1 MLGLLS
7 AGAGAYTLF
16 KDKPAP
22 NDSDPGKSSAKT
34 SGDDTRT
41 DSNLRSDRGKEI
53 PVDPQSGSLSER
65 ESKTGK
71 EDPQKHKEE
80 FPGLRKKPKLN
91 LKNKVDDIIRNNSK
105 FANHR
110 RPLIN
115 AEALV
120 DKESFNG
127 ALEIYKRTKTR
138 IPDEEI
144 QNKIQENID
153 QIQDHL
159 ESDEDEVYRPDHYDG
174 PPIPLGDLVRAIK
187 DISESLGDTI
197 AKGFSNPISIPLSPW
212 DPGAIPGPPT
222 APEGPV
228 SYQIVSPV
236 PPEEHIP
243 LPSPGTTIN
252 KESFSSSGAGGV
264 AGTPTSSG
272 GVGGSAGTPTSS
284 SGAGSAGTPTSSSG
298 AGGAGS
304 PASSGGAGGVA
315 GTPTSSGGV
324 GGVAGTPTSSGGAG
338 GSAGSP
344 TSSSGAGGGAGSPTS
359 SSGAGGGA
367 GSPTSSSGAGGGA
380 GTLTSSGGVG
390 GAGTLTSSGGVG
402 GAGTYPQSY
411 SEPNAM
417 DLPDDTF
424 FSEEWEKFKDLPLVD
439 RRTGEG
445 RRSGTDR
452 RTGSNRKDRRQ
463 GEDRRKEDLFKL
475 RDEYLKQKE
484 EQKKREREDA
494 GFEAQESADF
504 DWTEAPVRNEQLPPF
519 LAPVLPKIEL
529 VPIRLPDPQDKT
541 LRPEEEK
548 ISQTPSPTPPS
559 GEIRLETPTTS
570 ETPEKV
576 PTPLELPK
584 IGLPDPE
591 YQKTGETTPEIPHLA
606 PASSDSTAADET
618 PEIEVLEGGLEPLGE
633 DAEEETG
640 SGGEESAGGPKE
652 EEPRMIH
659 GILELKPPEVDDAP
673 FLTLTYDFDKI
684 PHAFKLSKN
693 YSIMEYSYYKYKPM
707 LVKAQE
713 FARRKMLKNALN
725 YYRVIKSQNIPPELR
740 KMINRNIKDIT
751 EFMEKYLMAKGG

>member
-22 NDSDPGKSSAKT
+22 KDSDLGKSSSKT
-34 SGDDTRT
+34 SGSETRT

-53 PVDPQSGSLSER
+53 PVDPQSGKEQQPLSER
-65 ESKTGK
+65 ESKPGK

-120 DKESFNG
+120 DKESYNG

-159 ESDEDEVYRPDHYDG
+159 ESDEDEVYRPDRYDG

-212 DPGAIPGPPT
+212 DPGAIPGPPPT
-222 APEGPV
+222 PEKFPPGPV
-228 SYQIVSPV
+228 SYQIVSPI

-243 LPSPGTTIN
+243 LPSPGT
-252 KESFSSSGAGGV
+252 
-264 AGTPTSSG
+264 PTSSG
-272 GVGGSAGTPTSS
+272 GTG
-284 SGAGSAGTPTSSSG
+284 
-298 AGGAGS
+298 
-304 PASSGGAGGVA
+304 SSGG
-315 GTPTSSGGV
+315 GT
-324 GGVAGTPTSSGGAG
+324 
-338 GSAGSP
+338 
-344 TSSSGAGGGAGSPTS
+344 
-359 SSGAGGGA
+359 
-367 GSPTSSSGAGGGA
+367 
-380 GTLTSSGGVG
+380 
-390 GAGTLTSSGGVG
+390 
-402 GAGTYPQSY
+402 AGTYPQSY

-439 RRTGEG
+439 RRTGEN
-445 RRSGTDR
+445 RRSGTER
-452 RTGSNRKDRRQ
+452 RAGSKRKDRRQ

-484 EQKKREREDA
+484 EQKKREREEA
-494 GFEAQESADF
+494 GFEAQDSADF
-504 DWTEAPVRNEQLPPF
+504 DWTEAPARDELPPF

-529 VPIRLPDPQDKT
+529 IPIRLPDPQDKT
-541 LRPEEEK
+541 IRPEEEET
-548 ISQTPSPTPPS
+548 SQTPSSTSQS
-559 GEIRLETPTTS
+559 GEIRLEAPTTS
-570 ETPEKV
+570 ETPEKI

-606 PASSDSTAADET
+606 PASSDDSTVADET

-633 DAEEETG
+633 DVEEDTG
-640 SGGEESAGGPKE
+640 SGGDESTGGPKE

>member
-22 NDSDPGKSSAKT
+22 KDSDLGKSSSKT
-34 SGDDTRT
+34 SGSETRT

-53 PVDPQSGSLSER
+53 PVDPQSGKEQQPLSER
-65 ESKTGK
+65 ESKPGK

-120 DKESFNG
+120 DKESYNG

-159 ESDEDEVYRPDHYDG
+159 ESDEDEVYRPDRYDG

-212 DPGAIPGPPT
+212 DPGAIPGPPPT
-222 APEGPV
+222 PEKFPPGPV
-228 SYQIVSPV
+228 SYQIVSPI

-243 LPSPGTTIN
+243 LPSPGTP
-252 KESFSSSGAGGV
+252 
-264 AGTPTSSG
+264 TP
-272 GVGGSAGTPTSS
+272 
-284 SGAGSAGTPTSSSG
+284 
-298 AGGAGS
+298 
-304 PASSGGAGGVA
+304 
-315 GTPTSSGGV
+315 
-324 GGVAGTPTSSGGAG
+324 SGGAG
-338 GSAGSP
+338 GS
-344 TSSSGAGGGAGSPTS
+344 GGGAGGVGTPTPSGGAGS
-359 SSGAGGGA
+359 SGGGA
-367 GSPTSSSGAGGGA
+367 GGVGTPTPSSGTGGSGGGAGGVGTPTPSSGTGGSGGGA
-380 GTLTSSGGVG
+380 GTYS
-390 GAGTLTSSGGVG
+390 
-402 GAGTYPQSY
+402 QSY

-439 RRTGEG
+439 RRTGEN
-445 RRSGTDR
+445 RRSGTER
-452 RTGSNRKDRRQ
+452 RAGSKRKDRRQ

-484 EQKKREREDA
+484 EQKKREREEA
-494 GFEAQESADF
+494 GFEAQDSADF
-504 DWTEAPVRNEQLPPF
+504 DWTEAPARDELPPF

-529 VPIRLPDPQDKT
+529 IPIRLPDPQDKT
-541 LRPEEEK
+541 IRPEEEET
-548 ISQTPSPTPPS
+548 SQTPSSTSQS
-559 GEIRLETPTTS
+559 GEIRLEAPTTS
-570 ETPEKV
+570 ETPEKI

-606 PASSDSTAADET
+606 PASSDDSTVADET

-633 DAEEETG
+633 DVEEDTG
-640 SGGEESAGGPKE
+640 SGGDESTGGPKE

>member
-22 NDSDPGKSSAKT
+22 KDSDLGKSSSKT
-34 SGDDTRT
+34 SGSETRT

-53 PVDPQSGSLSER
+53 PVDPQSGKEQQPLSER
-65 ESKTGK
+65 ESKPGK

-120 DKESFNG
+120 DKESYNG

-159 ESDEDEVYRPDHYDG
+159 ESDEDEVYRPDRYDG

-212 DPGAIPGPPT
+212 DPGAIPGPPPT
-222 APEGPV
+222 PEKFPPGPV
-228 SYQIVSPV
+228 SYQIVSPI

-243 LPSPGTTIN
+243 LPSPGT
-252 KESFSSSGAGGV
+252 
-264 AGTPTSSG
+264 PTSSG
-272 GVGGSAGTPTSS
+272 GTGGSGGGAGGVGTPTPSGGTGGSGGGAGSGVGTPTPS
-284 SGAGSAGTPTSSSG
+284 SGAGSSG
-298 AGGAGS
+298 
-304 PASSGGAGGVA
+304 GGAGGV
-315 GTPTSSGGV
+315 GTPT
-324 GGVAGTPTSSGGAG
+324 PSGGAG
-338 GSAGSP
+338 GSGGGAGGGVGTP
-344 TSSSGAGGGAGSPTS
+344 TPSSGAG
-359 SSGAGGGA
+359 
-367 GSPTSSSGAGGGA
+367 
-380 GTLTSSGGVG
+380 SSGG
-390 GAGTLTSSGGVG
+390 GT
-402 GAGTYPQSY
+402 AGTYPQSY

-439 RRTGEG
+439 RRTGEN
-445 RRSGTDR
+445 RRSGTER
-452 RTGSNRKDRRQ
+452 RAGSKRKDRRQ

-484 EQKKREREDA
+484 EQKKREREEA
-494 GFEAQESADF
+494 GFEAQDSADF
-504 DWTEAPVRNEQLPPF
+504 DWTEAPARDELPPF

-529 VPIRLPDPQDKT
+529 IPIRLPDPQDKT
-541 LRPEEEK
+541 IRPEEEET
-548 ISQTPSPTPPS
+548 SQTPSSTSQS
-559 GEIRLETPTTS
+559 GEIRLEAPTTS
-570 ETPEKV
+570 ETPEKI

-606 PASSDSTAADET
+606 PASSDDSTVADET

-633 DAEEETG
+633 DVEEDTG
-640 SGGEESAGGPKE
+640 SGGDESTGGPKE

>member
-22 NDSDPGKSSAKT
+22 KDSDSSKSS
-34 SGDDTRT
+34 SGGSVGGP
-41 DSNLRSDRGKEI
+41 SNIRGDRGKEI
-53 PVDPQSGSLSER
+53 SVPSPGESQTSALPTQGEVGQRPSGPKLE
-65 ESKTGK
+65 K
-71 EDPQKHKEE
+71 EDSQKSKEQ
-80 FPGLRKKPKLN
+80 FPSLRKKPKLD

-120 DKESFNG
+120 DKESYNG

-144 QNKIQENID
+144 QGKIQENID
-153 QIQDHL
+153 QIQNHI
-159 ESDEDEVYRPDHYDG
+159 ESDEEEVYRPDHYGG

-187 DISESLGDTI
+187 DISESLGGTI
-197 AKGFSNPISIPLSPW
+197 SQGFSNPIPLPLSPL
-212 DPGAIPGPPT
+212 DPGAISGPPT
-222 APEGPV
+222 SLPPGPV
-228 SYQIVSPV
+228 SYQILSPG
-236 PPEEHIP
+236 PPLTPEDKLP
-243 LPSPGTTIN
+243 LPDGDRTSFPFAGGAPSLGGGDQGGMPSPG
-252 KESFSSSGAGGV
+252 GG
-264 AGTPTSSG
+264 GQ
-272 GVGGSAGTPTSS
+272 
-284 SGAGSAGTPTSSSG
+284 
-298 AGGAGS
+298 
-304 PASSGGAGGVA
+304 
-315 GTPTSSGGV
+315 
-324 GGVAGTPTSSGGAG
+324 
-338 GSAGSP
+338 
-344 TSSSGAGGGAGSPTS
+344 GGGAPSLGGGGQGGASSPGGGGQ
-359 SSGAGGGA
+359 SGASSPGGG
-367 GSPTSSSGAGGGA
+367 GQGGAPSLGGG
-380 GTLTSSGGVG
+380 GQG
-390 GAGTLTSSGGVG
+390 GAPSLGGGGQG
-402 GAGTYPQSY
+402 GASSPGGGGQGQTLSQERL
-411 SEPNAM
+411 EPNVM
-417 DLPDDTF
+417 DLPEDTF

-439 RRTGEG
+439 RRTGES
-445 RRSGTDR
+445 RRSGGER
-452 RTGSNRKDRRQ
+452 RGSSASNRNDRRQ
-463 GEDRRKEDLFKL
+463 SEDRRKEDLFKL

-484 EQKKREREDA
+484 EQKKREKE
-494 GFEAQESADF
+494 EAQEPIDF
-504 DWTEAPVRNEQLPPF
+504 DWPEAPIRDDLPPF
-519 LAPVLPKIEL
+519 LAPVVPKIEL

-541 LRPEEEK
+541 VRPTEETQAATPEVRFEPPE
-548 ISQTPSPTPPS
+548 ISQA
-559 GEIRLETPTTS
+559 
-570 ETPEKV
+570 PEKEKEPV
-576 PTPLELPK
+576 SLELPK

-591 YQKTGETTPEIPHLA
+591 YQKSGESATPEIPHLA
-606 PASSDSTAADET
+606 PESADES

-633 DAEEETG
+633 ETEEEG
-640 SGGEESAGGPKE
+640 GGEEAAGGPKE

>member
-16 KDKPAP
+16 KDKPTP
-22 NDSDPGKSSAKT
+22 KDSDSSKSS
-34 SGDDTRT
+34 SGGSVGGP
-41 DSNLRSDRGKEI
+41 SNIRGDRGKEI
-53 PVDPQSGSLSER
+53 SVPSPGESQTSALPTQGEGQRPSGPKLE
-65 ESKTGK
+65 K
-71 EDPQKHKEE
+71 EDSQKSKEQ
-80 FPGLRKKPKLN
+80 FPSLRKKPKLD

-120 DKESFNG
+120 DKESYNG

-144 QNKIQENID
+144 QGKIQENID
-153 QIQDHL
+153 QIQNHI
-159 ESDEDEVYRPDHYDG
+159 ESDEEEVYRPDHYGG

-187 DISESLGDTI
+187 DISESLGGTI
-197 AKGFSNPISIPLSPW
+197 SQGFSNPIPLPLSPL
-212 DPGAIPGPPT
+212 DPGAISGPPT
-222 APEGPV
+222 SLPPGPV
-228 SYQIVSPV
+228 SYQILSPG
-236 PPEEHIP
+236 PPLTPEDKLP
-243 LPSPGTTIN
+243 LPDGDRTSFPFVGGAPSLGGGDQGGASSPGGGGQGGAPSLGGGDQGGASSPGGGGQGGTPSPGGGGQGGTP
-252 KESFSSSGAGGV
+252 SPGGGGQGGASSPGGGGQGGTPSPGGGDQSGA
-264 AGTPTSSG
+264 SS
-272 GVGGSAGTPTSS
+272 P
-284 SGAGSAGTPTSSSG
+284 
-298 AGGAGS
+298 
-304 PASSGGAGGVA
+304 
-315 GTPTSSGGV
+315 
-324 GGVAGTPTSSGGAG
+324 
-338 GSAGSP
+338 
-344 TSSSGAGGGAGSPTS
+344 GGGGQ
-359 SSGAGGGA
+359 GQ
-367 GSPTSSSGAGGGA
+367 
-380 GTLTSSGGVG
+380 TLSQER
-390 GAGTLTSSGGVG
+390 L
-402 GAGTYPQSY
+402 
-411 SEPNAM
+411 EPSVM
-417 DLPDDTF
+417 DLPEDTF

-439 RRTGEG
+439 RRTGES
-445 RRSGTDR
+445 RRSGGER
-452 RTGSNRKDRRQ
+452 RGSSASNRNDRRQ
-463 GEDRRKEDLFKL
+463 SEDRRKEDLFKL

-484 EQKKREREDA
+484 EQKKREKE
-494 GFEAQESADF
+494 EAQEPIDF
-504 DWTEAPVRNEQLPPF
+504 DWPEAPIRDDLPPF
-519 LAPVLPKIEL
+519 LAPVVPKIEL

-541 LRPEEEK
+541 VRPTEETQVATPEVRFEPPE
-548 ISQTPSPTPPS
+548 ISQA
-559 GEIRLETPTTS
+559 
-570 ETPEKV
+570 PEKEKEPV
-576 PTPLELPK
+576 SLELPK

-591 YQKTGETTPEIPHLA
+591 YQKSGESATPEIPHLA
-606 PASSDSTAADET
+606 PESVDES

-633 DAEEETG
+633 ETEEEG
-640 SGGEESAGGPKE
+640 GGEEAAGGPKE

>member
-16 KDKPAP
+16 KDKPTP
-22 NDSDPGKSSAKT
+22 KDSDSSKSS
-34 SGDDTRT
+34 SGGSVGGP
-41 DSNLRSDRGKEI
+41 SNIRGDRGKEI
-53 PVDPQSGSLSER
+53 SVPSPGESQTSALPTQGEVGQRPSGPKLE
-65 ESKTGK
+65 K
-71 EDPQKHKEE
+71 EDSQKSKEQ
-80 FPGLRKKPKLN
+80 FPSLRKKPKLD

-120 DKESFNG
+120 DKESYNG

-144 QNKIQENID
+144 QGKIQENID
-153 QIQDHL
+153 QIQNHI
-159 ESDEDEVYRPDHYDG
+159 ESDEEEVYRPDHYGG

-187 DISESLGDTI
+187 DISESLGGTI
-197 AKGFSNPISIPLSPW
+197 SQGFSNPIPLPLSPL
-212 DPGAIPGPPT
+212 DPGAISGPPT
-222 APEGPV
+222 SLPPGPV
-228 SYQIVSPV
+228 SYQILSLGPPLTPEDKLPLPDGDRTSFPFAGGAPSLGGGDQGGASSPGGGGQGGT
-236 PPEEHIP
+236 
-243 LPSPGTTIN
+243 PSPGGGGQGGA
-252 KESFSSSGAGGV
+252 SSPGGGGQG
-264 AGTPTSSG
+264 GTPSPGGGDQSGTSS
-272 GVGGSAGTPTSS
+272 P
-284 SGAGSAGTPTSSSG
+284 
-298 AGGAGS
+298 
-304 PASSGGAGGVA
+304 
-315 GTPTSSGGV
+315 
-324 GGVAGTPTSSGGAG
+324 
-338 GSAGSP
+338 
-344 TSSSGAGGGAGSPTS
+344 GGGGQ
-359 SSGAGGGA
+359 GQ
-367 GSPTSSSGAGGGA
+367 
-380 GTLTSSGGVG
+380 TL
-390 GAGTLTSSGGVG
+390 
-402 GAGTYPQSY
+402 PQERL
-411 SEPNAM
+411 EPNVM
-417 DLPDDTF
+417 DLPEDTF

-439 RRTGEG
+439 RRTGES
-445 RRSGTDR
+445 RRSGGER
-452 RTGSNRKDRRQ
+452 RGSSASNRNDRRQ
-463 GEDRRKEDLFKL
+463 SEDRRKEDLFKL

-484 EQKKREREDA
+484 EQKKREKE
-494 GFEAQESADF
+494 EAQEPIDF
-504 DWTEAPVRNEQLPPF
+504 DWPEAPIRDDLPPF
-519 LAPVLPKIEL
+519 LAPVVPKIEL

-541 LRPEEEK
+541 VRPTEETQAATPEVRFEPPE
-548 ISQTPSPTPPS
+548 ISQA
-559 GEIRLETPTTS
+559 
-570 ETPEKV
+570 PEKEKEPV
-576 PTPLELPK
+576 SLELPK

-591 YQKTGETTPEIPHLA
+591 YQKSGESATPEIPHLA
-606 PASSDSTAADET
+606 PESADES

-633 DAEEETG
+633 ETEEEG
-640 SGGEESAGGPKE
+640 GGEEAAGGPKE

>member
-1 MLGLLS
+1 MTTLLLFMLGLLS

-22 NDSDPGKSSAKT
+22 KDSDLGKSSSKT
-34 SGDDTRT
+34 SGSETRT

-53 PVDPQSGSLSER
+53 PVDPQSGKEQQPLSER
-65 ESKTGK
+65 ESKPGK

-120 DKESFNG
+120 DKESYNG

-159 ESDEDEVYRPDHYDG
+159 ESDEDEVYRPDRYDG

-212 DPGAIPGPPT
+212 DPGAIPGPPPT
-222 APEGPV
+222 PEKFPPGPV
-228 SYQIVSPV
+228 SYQIVSPI

-243 LPSPGTTIN
+243 LPSPGTPTP
-252 KESFSSSGAGGV
+252 SGGAGSSGGGAGGV
-264 AGTPTSSG
+264 GTPTPSGGTGGSGGGAGGVGTPTPSSGTGGSGGGAGGVGTPTSSG
-272 GVGGSAGTPTSS
+272 GTGGSG
-284 SGAGSAGTPTSSSG
+284 
-298 AGGAGS
+298 
-304 PASSGGAGGVA
+304 GGAGGV
-315 GTPTSSGGV
+315 GTPT
-324 GGVAGTPTSSGGAG
+324 PSGGAG
-338 GSAGSP
+338 GS
-344 TSSSGAGGGAGSPTS
+344 
-359 SSGAGGGA
+359 
-367 GSPTSSSGAGGGA
+367 GGGA
-380 GTLTSSGGVG
+380 GTYS
-390 GAGTLTSSGGVG
+390 
-402 GAGTYPQSY
+402 QSY

-439 RRTGEG
+439 RRTGEN
-445 RRSGTDR
+445 RRSGTER
-452 RTGSNRKDRRQ
+452 RAGSKRKDRRQ

-484 EQKKREREDA
+484 EQKKREREEA
-494 GFEAQESADF
+494 SFEAQDLADF
-504 DWTEAPVRNEQLPPF
+504 DWTEAPARDELPPF

-529 VPIRLPDPQDKT
+529 IPIRLPDPQDKT
-541 LRPEEEK
+541 IRPEEEET
-548 ISQTPSPTPPS
+548 SQTPSSTSQS
-559 GEIRLETPTTS
+559 GEIRLEAPTTS
-570 ETPEKV
+570 ETPEKI

-606 PASSDSTAADET
+606 PASSDDSTVADET

-633 DAEEETG
+633 DVEEDTG
-640 SGGEESAGGPKE
+640 SGGDESTGGPKE

>member
-1 MLGLLS
+1 MTTLLLFMLGLLS

-22 NDSDPGKSSAKT
+22 KDSDPGKSSSKT
-34 SGDDTRT
+34 SSGEPHT
-41 DSNLRSDRGKEI
+41 DSNLRNDRGKEI
-53 PVDPQSGSLSER
+53 PVDSQSVQEQQPLSER
-65 ESKTGK
+65 ESKQ

-120 DKESFNG
+120 DKESYNG

-222 APEGPV
+222 TPEKFPPGPV

-236 PPEEHIP
+236 SPEEHIP
-243 LPSPGTTIN
+243 LPSPGTPIN
-252 KESFSSSGAGGV
+252 RESFSSGGGAGG
-264 AGTPTSSG
+264 AGTPTSGGAGTSG
-272 GVGGSAGTPTSS
+272 GGAGGAGTPTSG
-284 SGAGSAGTPTSSSG
+284 GAGTSGGGAGGAGTPTS
-298 AGGAGS
+298 GGAGTS
-304 PASSGGAGGVA
+304 GGGAGGV
-315 GTPTSSGGV
+315 GTPTS
-324 GGVAGTPTSSGGAG
+324 
-338 GSAGSP
+338 
-344 TSSSGAGGGAGSPTS
+344 
-359 SSGAGGGA
+359 
-367 GSPTSSSGAGGGA
+367 GGA
-380 GTLTSSGGVG
+380 GTSGGG
-390 GAGTLTSSGGVG
+390 DGTD
-402 GAGTYPQSY
+402 PQSY

-439 RRTGEG
+439 RRTGEN

-452 RTGSNRKDRRQ
+452 RAGSKRKDRRQ

-484 EQKKREREDA
+484 EQKKREREEAD
-494 GFEAQESADF
+494 FEAEESADF
-504 DWTEAPVRNEQLPPF
+504 DWTEAPVRDELPPF

-541 LRPEEEK
+541 IRPEEEK
-548 ISQTPSPTPPS
+548 TSQTPSSTPPS
-559 GEIRLETPTTS
+559 EEIRLEAPTTS
-570 ETPEKV
+570 ETPEKA

-606 PASSDSTAADET
+606 PASTTADEET

-633 DAEEETG
+633 DAKEETG
-640 SGGEESAGGPKE
+640 GDESTGGSKE

>member
-1 MLGLLS
+1 MTTLLLFMLGLLS

-22 NDSDPGKSSAKT
+22 KDSDLGKSSSKT
-34 SGDDTRT
+34 SGSETRT

-53 PVDPQSGSLSER
+53 PVDPQSGKEQQPLSER
-65 ESKTGK
+65 ESKPGK

-120 DKESFNG
+120 DKESYNG

-159 ESDEDEVYRPDHYDG
+159 ESDEDEVYRPDRYDG

-212 DPGAIPGPPT
+212 DPGAIPGPPPT
-222 APEGPV
+222 PEKFPPGPV
-228 SYQIVSPV
+228 SYQIVSPI

-243 LPSPGTTIN
+243 LPSPGT
-252 KESFSSSGAGGV
+252 
-264 AGTPTSSG
+264 PTSSG
-272 GVGGSAGTPTSS
+272 GTGSSGGGAGGGVGTPTPS
-284 SGAGSAGTPTSSSG
+284 
-298 AGGAGS
+298 GGAGS
-304 PASSGGAGGVA
+304 SGGGAGGVGTPTPSGGAGG
-315 GTPTSSGGV
+315 SGGGA
-324 GGVAGTPTSSGGAG
+324 GGDVGTPTSSGGAG
-338 GSAGSP
+338 GS
-344 TSSSGAGGGAGSPTS
+344 GGGT
-359 SSGAGGGA
+359 
-367 GSPTSSSGAGGGA
+367 
-380 GTLTSSGGVG
+380 
-390 GAGTLTSSGGVG
+390 
-402 GAGTYPQSY
+402 AGTYPQSY

-439 RRTGEG
+439 RRTGEN
-445 RRSGTDR
+445 RRSGTER
-452 RTGSNRKDRRQ
+452 RAGSKRKDRRQ

-484 EQKKREREDA
+484 EQKKREREEA
-494 GFEAQESADF
+494 GFEAQDSADF
-504 DWTEAPVRNEQLPPF
+504 DWTEAPARDELPPF

-529 VPIRLPDPQDKT
+529 IPIRLPDPQDKT
-541 LRPEEEK
+541 IRPEEEET
-548 ISQTPSPTPPS
+548 SQTPSSTSQS
-559 GEIRLETPTTS
+559 GEIRLEAPTTS
-570 ETPEKV
+570 ETPEKI

-606 PASSDSTAADET
+606 PASSDDSTVADET

-633 DAEEETG
+633 DVEEDTG
-640 SGGEESAGGPKE
+640 SAGDESTGGPKE

>member
-1 MLGLLS
+1 MTTLLLFMLGLLS

-22 NDSDPGKSSAKT
+22 KDSDLGKSSSKT
-34 SGDDTRT
+34 SSGQTHT
-41 DSNLRSDRGKEI
+41 DSNLRNDRGKEI
-53 PVDPQSGSLSER
+53 PVDSQSVQEQQPLSER
-65 ESKTGK
+65 ESKQ

-120 DKESFNG
+120 DKESYNG

-222 APEGPV
+222 TPEKFPPGPV

-236 PPEEHIP
+236 SPEEHIP
-243 LPSPGTTIN
+243 LPSPGTPIN
-252 KESFSSSGAGGV
+252 KESFSS
-264 AGTPTSSG
+264 
-272 GVGGSAGTPTSS
+272 
-284 SGAGSAGTPTSSSG
+284 
-298 AGGAGS
+298 GGAG
-304 PASSGGAGGVA
+304 
-315 GTPTSSGGV
+315 TS
-324 GGVAGTPTSSGGAG
+324 
-338 GSAGSP
+338 
-344 TSSSGAGGGAGSPTS
+344 
-359 SSGAGGGA
+359 
-367 GSPTSSSGAGGGA
+367 GGGA
-380 GTLTSSGGVG
+380 GTD
-390 GAGTLTSSGGVG
+390 
-402 GAGTYPQSY
+402 PQSY

-439 RRTGEG
+439 RRTGEN

-452 RTGSNRKDRRQ
+452 RAGSKRKDRRQ

-484 EQKKREREDA
+484 EQKKER
-494 GFEAQESADF
+494 GRKRILRRKSRL
-504 DWTEAPVRNEQLPPF
+504 TLIGRKPPF
-519 LAPVLPKIEL
+519 E
-529 VPIRLPDPQDKT
+529 
-541 LRPEEEK
+541 
-548 ISQTPSPTPPS
+548 
-559 GEIRLETPTTS
+559 
-570 ETPEKV
+570 
-576 PTPLELPK
+576 
-584 IGLPDPE
+584 
-591 YQKTGETTPEIPHLA
+591 
-606 PASSDSTAADET
+606 
-618 PEIEVLEGGLEPLGE
+618 
-633 DAEEETG
+633 
-640 SGGEESAGGPKE
+640 
-652 EEPRMIH
+652 M
-659 GILELKPPEVDDAP
+659 
-673 FLTLTYDFDKI
+673 
-684 PHAFKLSKN
+684 N
-693 YSIMEYSYYKYKPM
+693 Y
-707 LVKAQE
+707 LH
-713 FARRKMLKNALN
+713 F
-725 YYRVIKSQNIPPELR
+725 
-740 KMINRNIKDIT
+740 
-751 EFMEKYLMAKGG
+751 

>member
-1 MLGLLS
+1 MTTLLLFMLGLLS

-22 NDSDPGKSSAKT
+22 KDSDLGKSSSKT
-34 SGDDTRT
+34 SGSETRT

-53 PVDPQSGSLSER
+53 PVDPQSGKEQQPLSER
-65 ESKTGK
+65 ESKPGK

-120 DKESFNG
+120 DKESYNG

-159 ESDEDEVYRPDHYDG
+159 ESDEDEVYRPDRYDG

-212 DPGAIPGPPT
+212 DPGAIPGPPPT
-222 APEGPV
+222 PEKFPPGPV
-228 SYQIVSPV
+228 SYQIVSPI

-243 LPSPGTTIN
+243 LPSPGTP
-252 KESFSSSGAGGV
+252 
-264 AGTPTSSG
+264 TPS
-272 GVGGSAGTPTSS
+272 
-284 SGAGSAGTPTSSSG
+284 
-298 AGGAGS
+298 GGAGS
-304 PASSGGAGGVA
+304 SGGGAGGV
-315 GTPTSSGGV
+315 GTPTPSGGTGGSGGGAGGV
-324 GGVAGTPTSSGGAG
+324 GTPTPSGGAG
-338 GSAGSP
+338 GS
-344 TSSSGAGGGAGSPTS
+344 
-359 SSGAGGGA
+359 
-367 GSPTSSSGAGGGA
+367 GGGA
-380 GTLTSSGGVG
+380 GTYS
-390 GAGTLTSSGGVG
+390 
-402 GAGTYPQSY
+402 QSY

-439 RRTGEG
+439 RRTGEN
-445 RRSGTDR
+445 RRSGTER
-452 RTGSNRKDRRQ
+452 RAGSKRKDRRQ

-484 EQKKREREDA
+484 EQKKREREEA
-494 GFEAQESADF
+494 SFEAQDLADF
-504 DWTEAPVRNEQLPPF
+504 DWTEAPARDELPPF

-529 VPIRLPDPQDKT
+529 IPIRLPDPQDKT
-541 LRPEEEK
+541 IRPEEEET
-548 ISQTPSPTPPS
+548 SQTPSSTSQS
-559 GEIRLETPTTS
+559 GEIRLEAPTTS
-570 ETPEKV
+570 ETPEKI

-606 PASSDSTAADET
+606 PASSDDSTVADET

-633 DAEEETG
+633 DVEEDTG
-640 SGGEESAGGPKE
+640 SGGDESTGGPKE

>member
-22 NDSDPGKSSAKT
+22 KDSDLGKSSSKT
-34 SGDDTRT
+34 SGSETRT

-53 PVDPQSGSLSER
+53 PVDPQSGKEQQPLSER
-65 ESKTGK
+65 ESKPGK

-120 DKESFNG
+120 DKESYNG

-159 ESDEDEVYRPDHYDG
+159 ESDEDEVYRPDRYDG

-212 DPGAIPGPPT
+212 DPGAIPGPPPT
-222 APEGPV
+222 PEKFPPGPV
-228 SYQIVSPV
+228 SYQIVSPI

-243 LPSPGTTIN
+243 LPSPGTP
-252 KESFSSSGAGGV
+252 
-264 AGTPTSSG
+264 TP
-272 GVGGSAGTPTSS
+272 
-284 SGAGSAGTPTSSSG
+284 
-298 AGGAGS
+298 
-304 PASSGGAGGVA
+304 
-315 GTPTSSGGV
+315 
-324 GGVAGTPTSSGGAG
+324 SGGAG
-338 GSAGSP
+338 GS
-344 TSSSGAGGGAGSPTS
+344 GGGAGGVGTPTP
-359 SSGAGGGA
+359 SGGTGGSGGGA
-367 GSPTSSSGAGGGA
+367 GGVGTPTPSSGTGGSGGGAGGVGTPTPSGGTGGSGGGAGGVGTPTPSGGAGGSGGGA
-380 GTLTSSGGVG
+380 GTYS
-390 GAGTLTSSGGVG
+390 
-402 GAGTYPQSY
+402 QSY

-439 RRTGEG
+439 RRTGEN
-445 RRSGTDR
+445 RRSGTER
-452 RTGSNRKDRRQ
+452 RAGSKRKDRRQ

-484 EQKKREREDA
+484 EQKKREREEA
-494 GFEAQESADF
+494 SFEAQDLADF
-504 DWTEAPVRNEQLPPF
+504 DWTEAPARDELPPF

-529 VPIRLPDPQDKT
+529 IPIRLPDPQDKT
-541 LRPEEEK
+541 IRPEEEET
-548 ISQTPSPTPPS
+548 SQTPSSTSQS
-559 GEIRLETPTTS
+559 GEIRLEAPTTS
-570 ETPEKV
+570 ETPEKI

-606 PASSDSTAADET
+606 PASSDDSTVADET

-633 DAEEETG
+633 DVEEDTG
-640 SGGEESAGGPKE
+640 SGGDESTGGPKE

>member
-22 NDSDPGKSSAKT
+22 KDSDLGKSSSKT
-34 SGDDTRT
+34 SGSETRT

-53 PVDPQSGSLSER
+53 PVDPQSGKEQQPLSER
-65 ESKTGK
+65 ESKPGK

-120 DKESFNG
+120 DKESYNG

-159 ESDEDEVYRPDHYDG
+159 ESDEDEVYRPDRYDG

-212 DPGAIPGPPT
+212 DPGAIPGPPPT
-222 APEGPV
+222 PEKFPPGPV
-228 SYQIVSPV
+228 SYQIVSPI

-243 LPSPGTTIN
+243 LPSPGTPT
-252 KESFSSSGAGGV
+252 SSGGAGGSGGVAGGGVGTPTPSSGAGSSGGDAGGGV
-264 AGTPTSSG
+264 GTPTSSG
-272 GVGGSAGTPTSS
+272 GAGSSGGDAGGGVGTPTP
-284 SGAGSAGTPTSSSG
+284 SGGTGGSG
-298 AGGAGS
+298 
-304 PASSGGAGGVA
+304 GGAGGDV
-315 GTPTSSGGV
+315 GTPTSSGGAGSSGGGAG
-324 GGVAGTPTSSGGAG
+324 GGVGTPTSSGGAG
-338 GSAGSP
+338 GSGGGAGGGVGTP
-344 TSSSGAGGGAGSPTS
+344 TSSSGAGGS
-359 SSGAGGGA
+359 GGG
-367 GSPTSSSGAGGGA
+367 T
-380 GTLTSSGGVG
+380 
-390 GAGTLTSSGGVG
+390 
-402 GAGTYPQSY
+402 AGTYPQSY

-439 RRTGEG
+439 RRTGEN
-445 RRSGTDR
+445 RRSGTER
-452 RTGSNRKDRRQ
+452 RAGSKRKDRRQ

-484 EQKKREREDA
+484 EQKKREREEA
-494 GFEAQESADF
+494 GFEAQDSADF
-504 DWTEAPVRNEQLPPF
+504 DWTEAPARDELPPF

-529 VPIRLPDPQDKT
+529 IPIRLPDPQDKT
-541 LRPEEEK
+541 IRPEEEET
-548 ISQTPSPTPPS
+548 SQTPSSTSQS
-559 GEIRLETPTTS
+559 GEIRLEAPTTS
-570 ETPEKV
+570 ETPEKI

-606 PASSDSTAADET
+606 PASSDDSTVADET

-633 DAEEETG
+633 DVEEDTG
-640 SGGEESAGGPKE
+640 SGGDESTGGPKE

>member
-22 NDSDPGKSSAKT
+22 KDSDPGKSSAKT

-53 PVDPQSGSLSER
+53 PVDPQSGKVQQSLSER

-228 SYQIVSPV
+228 SYQIVSPI

-252 KESFSSSGAGGV
+252 KESFSSG
-264 AGTPTSSG
+264 
-272 GVGGSAGTPTSS
+272 
-284 SGAGSAGTPTSSSG
+284 G

-304 PASSGGAGGVA
+304 PASSGGAGGGA
-315 GTPTSSGGV
+315 GSPTSSGGAG
-324 GGVAGTPTSSGGAG
+324 GGVGTPTSSGGA
-338 GSAGSP
+338 
-344 TSSSGAGGGAGSPTS
+344 
-359 SSGAGGGA
+359 
-367 GSPTSSSGAGGGA
+367 
-380 GTLTSSGGVG
+380 
-390 GAGTLTSSGGVG
+390 G

-494 GFEAQESADF
+494 DFEAQESADF
-504 DWTEAPVRNEQLPPF
+504 DWTEAPVRNELPPF

-548 ISQTPSPTPPS
+548 TSQTPSPTPPS
-559 GEIRLETPTTS
+559 GEIRLEAPKTL
-570 ETPEKV
+570 ETPEKA

-606 PASSDSTAADET
+606 PASSDSTATDDT

>member
-22 NDSDPGKSSAKT
+22 KDSDSSKSS
-34 SGDDTRT
+34 SGGSVGGP
-41 DSNLRSDRGKEI
+41 SNIRGDRGKEI
-53 PVDPQSGSLSER
+53 SVPSPGESQTSALPTQGEVGQRPSGPKLE
-65 ESKTGK
+65 K
-71 EDPQKHKEE
+71 EDSQKSKEQ
-80 FPGLRKKPKLN
+80 FPSLRKKPKLD

-120 DKESFNG
+120 DKESYNG

-144 QNKIQENID
+144 QGKIQENID
-153 QIQDHL
+153 QIQNHI
-159 ESDEDEVYRPDHYDG
+159 ESDEEEVYRPDHYGG

-187 DISESLGDTI
+187 DISESLGGTI
-197 AKGFSNPISIPLSPW
+197 SQGFSNPISLPLSPL
-212 DPGAIPGPPT
+212 DPGAISGPPT
-222 APEGPV
+222 SLPPGPV
-228 SYQIVSPV
+228 SYQILSPG
-236 PPEEHIP
+236 PPLTPEDKLP
-243 LPSPGTTIN
+243 LPDGDRTSFPFVGGAPSLGGGDQGGTPSPGGGGGQ
-252 KESFSSSGAGGV
+252 SGASSPGGGGQGGTSSPGGGGQS
-264 AGTPTSSG
+264 GTPSPGGGDQGGTSSFG
-272 GVGGSAGTPTSS
+272 GGDQSGTPSPGGGDQGGTSS
-284 SGAGSAGTPTSSSG
+284 PGGGGQGGTPSPGGGDQSGASS
-298 AGGAGS
+298 
-304 PASSGGAGGVA
+304 P
-315 GTPTSSGGV
+315 
-324 GGVAGTPTSSGGAG
+324 
-338 GSAGSP
+338 
-344 TSSSGAGGGAGSPTS
+344 GGGGQ
-359 SSGAGGGA
+359 GQ
-367 GSPTSSSGAGGGA
+367 
-380 GTLTSSGGVG
+380 TL
-390 GAGTLTSSGGVG
+390 
-402 GAGTYPQSY
+402 PQERL
-411 SEPNAM
+411 EPNVM
-417 DLPDDTF
+417 DLPEDTF

-439 RRTGEG
+439 RRTGES
-445 RRSGTDR
+445 RRSGGER
-452 RTGSNRKDRRQ
+452 RGSSASNRNDRRQ
-463 GEDRRKEDLFKL
+463 SEDRRKEDLFKL

-484 EQKKREREDA
+484 EQKKREKE
-494 GFEAQESADF
+494 EAQEPIDF
-504 DWTEAPVRNEQLPPF
+504 DWPEAPIRDDLPPF
-519 LAPVLPKIEL
+519 LAPVVPKIEL

-541 LRPEEEK
+541 VRPTEETQAATPEVRFEPPE
-548 ISQTPSPTPPS
+548 ISQA
-559 GEIRLETPTTS
+559 
-570 ETPEKV
+570 PEKEKEPV
-576 PTPLELPK
+576 SLELPK

-591 YQKTGETTPEIPHLA
+591 YQKSGESATPEIPHLA
-606 PASSDSTAADET
+606 PESADES

-633 DAEEETG
+633 ETEEEG
-640 SGGEESAGGPKE
+640 GGEEAAGGPKE

>member
-22 NDSDPGKSSAKT
+22 KDSDSSKSS
-34 SGDDTRT
+34 SGGSVGGP
-41 DSNLRSDRGKEI
+41 SNIRGDRGKEI
-53 PVDPQSGSLSER
+53 SVPSPGESQTSALPTQGEGQRPSGPKLE
-65 ESKTGK
+65 K
-71 EDPQKHKEE
+71 EDSQKSKEQ
-80 FPGLRKKPKLN
+80 FPSLRKKPKLD

-120 DKESFNG
+120 DKESYNG

-144 QNKIQENID
+144 QGKIQENID
-153 QIQDHL
+153 QIQNHI
-159 ESDEDEVYRPDHYDG
+159 ESDEEEVYRPDHYGG

-187 DISESLGDTI
+187 DISESLGGTI
-197 AKGFSNPISIPLSPW
+197 SQGFSNPISLPLSPL

-222 APEGPV
+222 FLPPGPV
-228 SYQIVSPV
+228 SYQILSPGS
-236 PPEEHIP
+236 PLTPEDKLP
-243 LPSPGTTIN
+243 LPDGDRTSFPFVGGAPSLGGGDQGGTPSPG
-252 KESFSSSGAGGV
+252 GGGQG
-264 AGTPTSSG
+264 GTPSLG
-272 GVGGSAGTPTSS
+272 GGGQGGTPSPGGGDQS
-284 SGAGSAGTPTSSSG
+284 GTP
-298 AGGAGS
+298 S
-304 PASSGGAGGVA
+304 P
-315 GTPTSSGGV
+315 
-324 GGVAGTPTSSGGAG
+324 
-338 GSAGSP
+338 
-344 TSSSGAGGGAGSPTS
+344 GGGGQ
-359 SSGAGGGA
+359 GQ
-367 GSPTSSSGAGGGA
+367 
-380 GTLTSSGGVG
+380 TLSQER
-390 GAGTLTSSGGVG
+390 L
-402 GAGTYPQSY
+402 
-411 SEPNAM
+411 EPSVM
-417 DLPDDTF
+417 DLPEDTF

-439 RRTGEG
+439 RRTGES
-445 RRSGTDR
+445 RRSGGER
-452 RTGSNRKDRRQ
+452 RGSSASNRNDRRQ
-463 GEDRRKEDLFKL
+463 SEDRRKEDLFKL

-484 EQKKREREDA
+484 EQKKREKE
-494 GFEAQESADF
+494 EAQEPIDF
-504 DWTEAPVRNEQLPPF
+504 DWPEAPIRDDLPPF
-519 LAPVLPKIEL
+519 LAPVVPKIEL

-541 LRPEEEK
+541 VRPTEETQAATPEVRFEPPE
-548 ISQTPSPTPPS
+548 ISQV
-559 GEIRLETPTTS
+559 
-570 ETPEKV
+570 PEKEKEPV
-576 PTPLELPK
+576 SLELPK

-591 YQKTGETTPEIPHLA
+591 YQKSGESATPEIPHLV
-606 PASSDSTAADET
+606 PESADES

-633 DAEEETG
+633 ETEEEG
-640 SGGEESAGGPKE
+640 GGEEAAGGPKE

>member
-1 MLGLLS
+1 MTTLLLFMLGLLS

-22 NDSDPGKSSAKT
+22 KDSDLGKSSSKT
-34 SGDDTRT
+34 SGSETRT

-53 PVDPQSGSLSER
+53 PVDPQSGKEQQPLSER
-65 ESKTGK
+65 ESKPGK

-120 DKESFNG
+120 DKESYNG

-159 ESDEDEVYRPDHYDG
+159 ESDEDEVYRPDRYDG

-212 DPGAIPGPPT
+212 DPGAIPGPPPT
-222 APEGPV
+222 PEKFPPGPV
-228 SYQIVSPV
+228 SYQIVSPI

-243 LPSPGTTIN
+243 LPSPGTP
-252 KESFSSSGAGGV
+252 
-264 AGTPTSSG
+264 TPS
-272 GVGGSAGTPTSS
+272 
-284 SGAGSAGTPTSSSG
+284 
-298 AGGAGS
+298 GGAGS
-304 PASSGGAGGVA
+304 SGGGAGGV
-315 GTPTSSGGV
+315 GTPTPSGGTGGSGGGAGGV
-324 GGVAGTPTSSGGAG
+324 GTPTPSSGTGGSGGGAGGVGTPTPSSGTGGSGGGAGGVGPPTPSGGAG
-338 GSAGSP
+338 GS
-344 TSSSGAGGGAGSPTS
+344 
-359 SSGAGGGA
+359 
-367 GSPTSSSGAGGGA
+367 GGGA
-380 GTLTSSGGVG
+380 GTYS
-390 GAGTLTSSGGVG
+390 
-402 GAGTYPQSY
+402 QSY

-439 RRTGEG
+439 RRTGEN
-445 RRSGTDR
+445 RRSGTER
-452 RTGSNRKDRRQ
+452 RAGSKRKDRRQ

-484 EQKKREREDA
+484 EQKKREREEA
-494 GFEAQESADF
+494 GFEAQDSADF
-504 DWTEAPVRNEQLPPF
+504 DWTEAPARDELPPF

-529 VPIRLPDPQDKT
+529 IPIRLPDPQDKT
-541 LRPEEEK
+541 IRPEEEET
-548 ISQTPSPTPPS
+548 SQTPSSTSQS
-559 GEIRLETPTTS
+559 GEIRLEAPTTS
-570 ETPEKV
+570 ETPEKI

-606 PASSDSTAADET
+606 PASSDDSTVADET

-633 DAEEETG
+633 DVEEDTG
-640 SGGEESAGGPKE
+640 SGGDESTGGPKE

>member
-22 NDSDPGKSSAKT
+22 KDSDLGKSSSKT
-34 SGDDTRT
+34 SGSETRT

-53 PVDPQSGSLSER
+53 PVDPQSGKEQQPLSER
-65 ESKTGK
+65 ESKPGK

-120 DKESFNG
+120 DKESYNG

-159 ESDEDEVYRPDHYDG
+159 ESDEDEVYRPDRYDG

-212 DPGAIPGPPT
+212 DPGAIPGPPPT
-222 APEGPV
+222 PEKFPPGPV
-228 SYQIVSPV
+228 SYQIVSPI

-243 LPSPGTTIN
+243 LPSPGTPTP
-252 KESFSSSGAGGV
+252 SGGAGGAGGV
-264 AGTPTSSG
+264 GTPTPSGGAGGSGGGAGGVGTPTSSG
-272 GVGGSAGTPTSS
+272 GTGGS
-284 SGAGSAGTPTSSSG
+284 
-298 AGGAGS
+298 
-304 PASSGGAGGVA
+304 
-315 GTPTSSGGV
+315 
-324 GGVAGTPTSSGGAG
+324 
-338 GSAGSP
+338 
-344 TSSSGAGGGAGSPTS
+344 GGGT
-359 SSGAGGGA
+359 
-367 GSPTSSSGAGGGA
+367 
-380 GTLTSSGGVG
+380 
-390 GAGTLTSSGGVG
+390 
-402 GAGTYPQSY
+402 AGTYPQFY

-439 RRTGEG
+439 RRTGEN
-445 RRSGTDR
+445 RRSGAER
-452 RTGSNRKDRRQ
+452 RAGSKRKDRRQ

-484 EQKKREREDA
+484 EQKKREREEA
-494 GFEAQESADF
+494 GFEAQDSADF
-504 DWTEAPVRNEQLPPF
+504 DWTEAPARDELPPF

-529 VPIRLPDPQDKT
+529 IPIRLPDPQDKT
-541 LRPEEEK
+541 IRPEEEET
-548 ISQTPSPTPPS
+548 SQTPSSTSQS
-559 GEIRLETPTTS
+559 GEIRLEAPTTS
-570 ETPEKV
+570 ETPEKI

-606 PASSDSTAADET
+606 PASSDDSTVADET

-633 DAEEETG
+633 DVEEDTG
-640 SGGEESAGGPKE
+640 SGGDESTGGPKE

>member
-22 NDSDPGKSSAKT
+22 KDSDLGKSSSKT
-34 SGDDTRT
+34 SGSETRT

-53 PVDPQSGSLSER
+53 PVDPQSGKEQQPLSER
-65 ESKTGK
+65 ESKPGK

-120 DKESFNG
+120 DKESYNG

-159 ESDEDEVYRPDHYDG
+159 ESDEDEVYRPDRYDG

-212 DPGAIPGPPT
+212 DPGAIPGPPPT
-222 APEGPV
+222 PEKFPPGPV
-228 SYQIVSPV
+228 SYQIVSPI

-243 LPSPGTTIN
+243 LPSPGTPTP
-252 KESFSSSGAGGV
+252 SGGAGSSGGGAGGV
-264 AGTPTSSG
+264 GTPTSSG
-272 GVGGSAGTPTSS
+272 GAGS
-284 SGAGSAGTPTSSSG
+284 SG
-298 AGGAGS
+298 
-304 PASSGGAGGVA
+304 GGAGGV
-315 GTPTSSGGV
+315 GTPTSSGGAGSSGGGA
-324 GGVAGTPTSSGGAG
+324 GGVGTPTSSGGAGSSGGGAGGVGTPTSSGGAG
-338 GSAGSP
+338 GSGG
-344 TSSSGAGGGAGSPTS
+344 GAGGGVGTPTPS
-359 SSGAGGGA
+359 GGAGG
-367 GSPTSSSGAGGGA
+367 SGGG
-380 GTLTSSGGVG
+380 T
-390 GAGTLTSSGGVG
+390 
-402 GAGTYPQSY
+402 AGTYPQSY

-439 RRTGEG
+439 RRTGEN
-445 RRSGTDR
+445 RRSGTER
-452 RTGSNRKDRRQ
+452 RAGSKRKDRRQ

-484 EQKKREREDA
+484 EQKKREREEA
-494 GFEAQESADF
+494 GFEAQDSADF
-504 DWTEAPVRNEQLPPF
+504 DWTEAPARDELPPF

-529 VPIRLPDPQDKT
+529 IPIRLPDPQDKT
-541 LRPEEEK
+541 IRPEEEET
-548 ISQTPSPTPPS
+548 SQTPSSTSQS
-559 GEIRLETPTTS
+559 GEIRLEAPTTS
-570 ETPEKV
+570 ETPEKI

-606 PASSDSTAADET
+606 PASSDDSTVADET

-633 DAEEETG
+633 DVEEDTG
-640 SGGEESAGGPKE
+640 SGGDESTGGPKE

>member
-22 NDSDPGKSSAKT
+22 KDSDPGKSSSKT
-34 SGDDTRT
+34 SSGEPHT
-41 DSNLRSDRGKEI
+41 DSNLRNDRGKEI
-53 PVDPQSGSLSER
+53 PVDSRSVQEQQPLSER
-65 ESKTGK
+65 ESKQ

-120 DKESFNG
+120 DKESYNS

-222 APEGPV
+222 TPEKFPPGPV

-236 PPEEHIP
+236 SPEEHIP
-243 LPSPGTTIN
+243 PSPGTPIN
-252 KESFSSSGAGGV
+252 RESFSS
-264 AGTPTSSG
+264 
-272 GVGGSAGTPTSS
+272 
-284 SGAGSAGTPTSSSG
+284 
-298 AGGAGS
+298 
-304 PASSGGAGGVA
+304 
-315 GTPTSSGGV
+315 
-324 GGVAGTPTSSGGAG
+324 
-338 GSAGSP
+338 
-344 TSSSGAGGGAGSPTS
+344 
-359 SSGAGGGA
+359 
-367 GSPTSSSGAGGGA
+367 GGGA
-380 GTLTSSGGVG
+380 GTSGG
-390 GAGTLTSSGGVG
+390 GAGTD
-402 GAGTYPQSY
+402 PQSY

-439 RRTGEG
+439 RRTGEN

-452 RTGSNRKDRRQ
+452 RAGSKRKDRRQ

-484 EQKKREREDA
+484 EQKKREREEAD
-494 GFEAQESADF
+494 FEAEESADF
-504 DWTEAPVRNEQLPPF
+504 DWTEAPVRDELPPF

-541 LRPEEEK
+541 IRPEEEK
-548 ISQTPSPTPPS
+548 TSQTPSSTPPS
-559 GEIRLETPTTS
+559 EEIRLEAPTTS
-570 ETPEKV
+570 ETPEKA

-606 PASSDSTAADET
+606 PASTTADEET

-633 DAEEETG
+633 DAKEEPGGDESTG
-640 SGGEESAGGPKE
+640 GSKE

>member
-22 NDSDPGKSSAKT
+22 KDSDLGKSSSKT
-34 SGDDTRT
+34 SGSETRT

-53 PVDPQSGSLSER
+53 PVDPQSGKEQQPLSER
-65 ESKTGK
+65 ESKPGK

-120 DKESFNG
+120 DKESYNG

-159 ESDEDEVYRPDHYDG
+159 ESDEDEVYRPDRYDG

-212 DPGAIPGPPT
+212 DPGAIPGPPPT
-222 APEGPV
+222 PEKFPPGPV
-228 SYQIVSPV
+228 SYQIVSPI

-243 LPSPGTTIN
+243 LPSPGTPT
-252 KESFSSSGAGGV
+252 SSGGTGGSGGGAGGVGTPTPSGGTGGSGGGAGSGVGTPTPSSGAGSSGGGAGSGV
-264 AGTPTSSG
+264 GTPTPSSGAGSSGGGAGGVGTPTSSG
-272 GVGGSAGTPTSS
+272 GGAGGGVGTPTPS
-284 SGAGSAGTPTSSSG
+284 SGAGS
-298 AGGAGS
+298 
-304 PASSGGAGGVA
+304 SGG
-315 GTPTSSGGV
+315 GT
-324 GGVAGTPTSSGGAG
+324 
-338 GSAGSP
+338 
-344 TSSSGAGGGAGSPTS
+344 
-359 SSGAGGGA
+359 
-367 GSPTSSSGAGGGA
+367 
-380 GTLTSSGGVG
+380 
-390 GAGTLTSSGGVG
+390 
-402 GAGTYPQSY
+402 AGTYPQSY

-439 RRTGEG
+439 RRTGEN
-445 RRSGTDR
+445 RRFGTER
-452 RTGSNRKDRRQ
+452 RAGSKRKDRRQ

-484 EQKKREREDA
+484 EQKKREREEA
-494 GFEAQESADF
+494 GFEAQDSADF
-504 DWTEAPVRNEQLPPF
+504 DWTEAPARDELPPF

-529 VPIRLPDPQDKT
+529 IPIRLPDPQDKT
-541 LRPEEEK
+541 IRPEEEET
-548 ISQTPSPTPPS
+548 SQTPSSTSQS
-559 GEIRLETPTTS
+559 GEIRLEAPTTS
-570 ETPEKV
+570 ETPEKI

-606 PASSDSTAADET
+606 PASSDDSTVADET

-633 DAEEETG
+633 DVEEDTG
-640 SGGEESAGGPKE
+640 SGGDESTGGPKE

>member
-1 MLGLLS
+1 MTTLLLFMLGLLS

-22 NDSDPGKSSAKT
+22 KDSDLGKSSSKT
-34 SGDDTRT
+34 SGSETRT

-53 PVDPQSGSLSER
+53 PVDPQSGKEQQPLSER
-65 ESKTGK
+65 ESKPGK

-120 DKESFNG
+120 DKESYNG

-159 ESDEDEVYRPDHYDG
+159 ESDEDEVYRPDRYDG

-212 DPGAIPGPPT
+212 DPGAIPGPPPT
-222 APEGPV
+222 PEKFPPGPV
-228 SYQIVSPV
+228 SYQIVSPI

-243 LPSPGTTIN
+243 LPSPGTPTP
-252 KESFSSSGAGGV
+252 SG
-264 AGTPTSSG
+264 
-272 GVGGSAGTPTSS
+272 
-284 SGAGSAGTPTSSSG
+284 G
-298 AGGAGS
+298 AGGAG
-304 PASSGGAGGVA
+304 GV
-315 GTPTSSGGV
+315 GTPT
-324 GGVAGTPTSSGGAG
+324 PSGGAG
-338 GSAGSP
+338 GS
-344 TSSSGAGGGAGSPTS
+344 GGGT
-359 SSGAGGGA
+359 
-367 GSPTSSSGAGGGA
+367 
-380 GTLTSSGGVG
+380 
-390 GAGTLTSSGGVG
+390 
-402 GAGTYPQSY
+402 AGTYPQSY

-439 RRTGEG
+439 RRTGEN
-445 RRSGTDR
+445 RRSGTER
-452 RTGSNRKDRRQ
+452 RAGSKRKDRRQ

-484 EQKKREREDA
+484 EQKKREREEA
-494 GFEAQESADF
+494 GFEAQDSADF
-504 DWTEAPVRNEQLPPF
+504 DWTEAPARDELPPF

-529 VPIRLPDPQDKT
+529 IPIRLPDPQDKT
-541 LRPEEEK
+541 IRPEEEET
-548 ISQTPSPTPPS
+548 SQTPSSTSQS
-559 GEIRLETPTTS
+559 GEIRLEAPTTS
-570 ETPEKV
+570 ETPEKI

-606 PASSDSTAADET
+606 PASSDDSTVADET

-633 DAEEETG
+633 DVEEDTG
-640 SGGEESAGGPKE
+640 SGGDESTGGPKE

>member
-22 NDSDPGKSSAKT
+22 KDSDPGKSSAKT
-34 SGDDTRT
+34 SGDETRT

-53 PVDPQSGSLSER
+53 PVDPQSGKVQQSLSER

-222 APEGPV
+222 TPEGPV
-228 SYQIVSPV
+228 SYQIVSPL

-252 KESFSSSGAGGV
+252 KESFSSG
-264 AGTPTSSG
+264 
-272 GVGGSAGTPTSS
+272 
-284 SGAGSAGTPTSSSG
+284 G

-304 PASSGGAGGVA
+304 PASSGGAGGA
-315 GTPTSSGGV
+315 GSPASSGGGGGAGSPTSSGGAGGV
-324 GGVAGTPTSSGGAG
+324 AGSPASSGGAGGVAGSPASSGGGGGVAGTPTSSGGA
-338 GSAGSP
+338 
-344 TSSSGAGGGAGSPTS
+344 
-359 SSGAGGGA
+359 
-367 GSPTSSSGAGGGA
+367 
-380 GTLTSSGGVG
+380 
-390 GAGTLTSSGGVG
+390 G

-484 EQKKREREDA
+484 EQKKEKERTRILRHKSRRTLI
-494 GFEAQESADF
+494 GQKRLFEM
-504 DWTEAPVRNEQLPPF
+504 N
-519 LAPVLPKIEL
+519 
-529 VPIRLPDPQDKT
+529 
-541 LRPEEEK
+541 
-548 ISQTPSPTPPS
+548 
-559 GEIRLETPTTS
+559 
-570 ETPEKV
+570 
-576 PTPLELPK
+576 
-584 IGLPDPE
+584 
-591 YQKTGETTPEIPHLA
+591 
-606 PASSDSTAADET
+606 
-618 PEIEVLEGGLEPLGE
+618 
-633 DAEEETG
+633 
-640 SGGEESAGGPKE
+640 
-652 EEPRMIH
+652 
-659 GILELKPPEVDDAP
+659 
-673 FLTLTYDFDKI
+673 
-684 PHAFKLSKN
+684 N
-693 YSIMEYSYYKYKPM
+693 Y
-707 LVKAQE
+707 LH
-713 FARRKMLKNALN
+713 F
-725 YYRVIKSQNIPPELR
+725 
-740 KMINRNIKDIT
+740 
-751 EFMEKYLMAKGG
+751 

>member
-1 MLGLLS
+1 MTTLLLFMLGLLS

-22 NDSDPGKSSAKT
+22 KDSDLGKSSSKT
-34 SGDDTRT
+34 SGSETRT

-53 PVDPQSGSLSER
+53 PVDPQSGKEQQPLSER
-65 ESKTGK
+65 ESKPGK

-120 DKESFNG
+120 DKESYNG

-159 ESDEDEVYRPDHYDG
+159 ESDEDEVYRPDRYDG

-212 DPGAIPGPPT
+212 DPGAIPGPPPT
-222 APEGPV
+222 PEKFPPGPV
-228 SYQIVSPV
+228 SYQIVSPI

-243 LPSPGTTIN
+243 LPSPG
-252 KESFSSSGAGGV
+252 AP
-264 AGTPTSSG
+264 TPS
-272 GVGGSAGTPTSS
+272 
-284 SGAGSAGTPTSSSG
+284 
-298 AGGAGS
+298 GGAGS
-304 PASSGGAGGVA
+304 SGG
-315 GTPTSSGGV
+315 GT
-324 GGVAGTPTSSGGAG
+324 
-338 GSAGSP
+338 
-344 TSSSGAGGGAGSPTS
+344 
-359 SSGAGGGA
+359 
-367 GSPTSSSGAGGGA
+367 
-380 GTLTSSGGVG
+380 
-390 GAGTLTSSGGVG
+390 
-402 GAGTYPQSY
+402 AGTYPQSY

-439 RRTGEG
+439 RRTGEN
-445 RRSGTDR
+445 RRSGTER
-452 RTGSNRKDRRQ
+452 RAGSKRKDRRQ

-484 EQKKREREDA
+484 EQKKREREEA
-494 GFEAQESADF
+494 GFEAQDSADF
-504 DWTEAPVRNEQLPPF
+504 DWTEAPARDELPPF

-529 VPIRLPDPQDKT
+529 IPIRLPDPQDKT
-541 LRPEEEK
+541 IRPEEEET
-548 ISQTPSPTPPS
+548 SQTPSSTSQS
-559 GEIRLETPTTS
+559 GEIRLEAPTTS
-570 ETPEKV
+570 ETPEKI

-606 PASSDSTAADET
+606 PASSDDSTVADET

-633 DAEEETG
+633 DVEEDTG
-640 SGGEESAGGPKE
+640 SGGDESTGGPKE

>member
-22 NDSDPGKSSAKT
+22 KDSDPGKSSSKT
-34 SGDDTRT
+34 SSGEPHT
-41 DSNLRSDRGKEI
+41 DSNLRNDRGKEI
-53 PVDPQSGSLSER
+53 PVDSQSVQEQQPLSER
-65 ESKTGK
+65 ESKQ

-120 DKESFNG
+120 DKESYNG

-222 APEGPV
+222 TPEKFPPGPV

-236 PPEEHIP
+236 SPEEHIP
-243 LPSPGTTIN
+243 LPSPGTPIN
-252 KESFSSSGAGGV
+252 RESFSSGGGAGG
-264 AGTPTSSG
+264 AGTPTSGGAGTSG
-272 GVGGSAGTPTSS
+272 GGAGGAGTPTSG
-284 SGAGSAGTPTSSSG
+284 GAGTSGGGAGGAGTPTS
-298 AGGAGS
+298 GGAGTS
-304 PASSGGAGGVA
+304 GGGAGGV
-315 GTPTSSGGV
+315 GTPTS
-324 GGVAGTPTSSGGAG
+324 
-338 GSAGSP
+338 
-344 TSSSGAGGGAGSPTS
+344 
-359 SSGAGGGA
+359 
-367 GSPTSSSGAGGGA
+367 GGA
-380 GTLTSSGGVG
+380 GTSGGG
-390 GAGTLTSSGGVG
+390 DGTD
-402 GAGTYPQSY
+402 PQSY

-439 RRTGEG
+439 RRTGEN

-452 RTGSNRKDRRQ
+452 RAGSKRKDRRQ

-484 EQKKREREDA
+484 EQKKREREEAD
-494 GFEAQESADF
+494 FEAEESADF
-504 DWTEAPVRNEQLPPF
+504 DWTEAPVRDELPPF

-541 LRPEEEK
+541 IRPEEEK
-548 ISQTPSPTPPS
+548 TSQTPSSTPPS
-559 GEIRLETPTTS
+559 EEIRLEAPTTS
-570 ETPEKV
+570 ETPEKA

-606 PASSDSTAADET
+606 PASTTADEET

-633 DAEEETG
+633 DAKEETG
-640 SGGEESAGGPKE
+640 GDESTGGSKE

>member
-22 NDSDPGKSSAKT
+22 KDSDLGKSSSKT
-34 SGDDTRT
+34 SGSETRT

-53 PVDPQSGSLSER
+53 PVDPQSGKEQQPLSER
-65 ESKTGK
+65 ESKPGK

-120 DKESFNG
+120 DKESYNG

-159 ESDEDEVYRPDHYDG
+159 ESDEDEVYRPDRYDG

-212 DPGAIPGPPT
+212 DPGAIPGPPPT
-222 APEGPV
+222 PEKFPPGPV
-228 SYQIVSPV
+228 SYQIVSPI

-243 LPSPGTTIN
+243 LPSPGTP
-252 KESFSSSGAGGV
+252 
-264 AGTPTSSG
+264 TP
-272 GVGGSAGTPTSS
+272 
-284 SGAGSAGTPTSSSG
+284 
-298 AGGAGS
+298 
-304 PASSGGAGGVA
+304 
-315 GTPTSSGGV
+315 
-324 GGVAGTPTSSGGAG
+324 SGGAG
-338 GSAGSP
+338 GS
-344 TSSSGAGGGAGSPTS
+344 GGGAGGVGTPTPSGGAGS
-359 SSGAGGGA
+359 SGGGA
-367 GSPTSSSGAGGGA
+367 GGVGTPTPSGGTGGSGGGAGGVGTPTPSGGTGGSGGGAGGVGTPTPSSGTGGSGGGAGGMGTPTPSSGTGGSGGGA
-380 GTLTSSGGVG
+380 GTYS
-390 GAGTLTSSGGVG
+390 
-402 GAGTYPQSY
+402 QSY

-439 RRTGEG
+439 RRTGEN
-445 RRSGTDR
+445 RRSGTER
-452 RTGSNRKDRRQ
+452 RAGSKRKDRRQ

-484 EQKKREREDA
+484 EQKKREREEA
-494 GFEAQESADF
+494 SFEAQDLADF
-504 DWTEAPVRNEQLPPF
+504 DWTEAPARDELPPF

-529 VPIRLPDPQDKT
+529 IPIRLPDPQDKT
-541 LRPEEEK
+541 IRPEEEET
-548 ISQTPSPTPPS
+548 SQTPSSTSQS
-559 GEIRLETPTTS
+559 GEIRLEAPTTS
-570 ETPEKV
+570 ETPEKI

-606 PASSDSTAADET
+606 PASSDDSTVADET

-633 DAEEETG
+633 DVEEDTG
-640 SGGEESAGGPKE
+640 SGGDESTGGPKE

>member
-16 KDKPAP
+16 KDKPTP
-22 NDSDPGKSSAKT
+22 KDSDPSKSS
-34 SGDDTRT
+34 SGGSVGGP
-41 DSNLRSDRGKEI
+41 SNIRGDRGKEI
-53 PVDPQSGSLSER
+53 SVPSPGESQTSALPTQGEVGQRPSGPKLE
-65 ESKTGK
+65 K
-71 EDPQKHKEE
+71 EDSQKSKEQ
-80 FPGLRKKPKLN
+80 FPSLRKKPKLD

-120 DKESFNG
+120 DKESYNG

-144 QNKIQENID
+144 QGKIQENID
-153 QIQDHL
+153 QIQNHL
-159 ESDEDEVYRPDHYDG
+159 ESDEEEVYRPDHYGG

-187 DISESLGDTI
+187 DISESLGGTI
-197 AKGFSNPISIPLSPW
+197 SQGFSNPISLPLSPL

-222 APEGPV
+222 FLPPGPV
-228 SYQIVSPV
+228 SYQILSPGS
-236 PPEEHIP
+236 PLTPEDKLP
-243 LPSPGTTIN
+243 LPDGDRTSFPFAGGAPSSGDGGQGGAPSSGDGGQGGAPSSGDVDQGGASSSGDGGQGGASSSGDGGQGGASSSGDGGQGGASSPGGGGQGGASSPGGGGQGGAPSPG
-252 KESFSSSGAGGV
+252 
-264 AGTPTSSG
+264 
-272 GVGGSAGTPTSS
+272 
-284 SGAGSAGTPTSSSG
+284 
-298 AGGAGS
+298 
-304 PASSGGAGGVA
+304 
-315 GTPTSSGGV
+315 
-324 GGVAGTPTSSGGAG
+324 
-338 GSAGSP
+338 
-344 TSSSGAGGGAGSPTS
+344 GGGQGQ
-359 SSGAGGGA
+359 
-367 GSPTSSSGAGGGA
+367 
-380 GTLTSSGGVG
+380 TLSQER
-390 GAGTLTSSGGVG
+390 L
-402 GAGTYPQSY
+402 
-411 SEPNAM
+411 EPSVM
-417 DLPDDTF
+417 DLPEDTF

-439 RRTGEG
+439 RRTGES
-445 RRSGTDR
+445 RRSGGER
-452 RTGSNRKDRRQ
+452 RGSSASNRKDRRQ
-463 GEDRRKEDLFKL
+463 SEDRRKEDLFKL

-484 EQKKREREDA
+484 EQKKREKE
-494 GFEAQESADF
+494 EAQEPIDF
-504 DWTEAPVRNEQLPPF
+504 DWPEVPIRDDLPPF
-519 LAPVLPKIEL
+519 LAPVVPKIEL

-541 LRPEEEK
+541 VRPTEEIQAATPEVRFEPPE
-548 ISQTPSPTPPS
+548 ISQV
-559 GEIRLETPTTS
+559 
-570 ETPEKV
+570 PEKEKEPV
-576 PTPLELPK
+576 SLELPK

-591 YQKTGETTPEIPHLA
+591 YQKSGESATPEIPHLA
-606 PASSDSTAADET
+606 PESADES

-633 DAEEETG
+633 ETEEE
-640 SGGEESAGGPKE
+640 GGEEEASGGPKE

>member
-22 NDSDPGKSSAKT
+22 KDSDLGKSSSKT
-34 SGDDTRT
+34 SGSETRT

-53 PVDPQSGSLSER
+53 PVDPQSGKEQQPLSER
-65 ESKTGK
+65 ESKPGK

-120 DKESFNG
+120 DKESYNG

-159 ESDEDEVYRPDHYDG
+159 ESDEDEVYRPDRYDG

-212 DPGAIPGPPT
+212 DPGAIPGPPPT
-222 APEGPV
+222 PEKFPPGPV
-228 SYQIVSPV
+228 SYQIVSPI

-243 LPSPGTTIN
+243 LPSPGT
-252 KESFSSSGAGGV
+252 
-264 AGTPTSSG
+264 PTSSG
-272 GVGGSAGTPTSS
+272 GTGGSG
-284 SGAGSAGTPTSSSG
+284 
-298 AGGAGS
+298 
-304 PASSGGAGGVA
+304 GGAGGV
-315 GTPTSSGGV
+315 GTPTPSGGAGSSGGGA
-324 GGVAGTPTSSGGAG
+324 GGVGTPTPSGGAGSSGGGAGGVGTPTPSGGAG
-338 GSAGSP
+338 GSGGGAGGGVGTP
-344 TSSSGAGGGAGSPTS
+344 TPSSGAG
-359 SSGAGGGA
+359 
-367 GSPTSSSGAGGGA
+367 
-380 GTLTSSGGVG
+380 SSGG
-390 GAGTLTSSGGVG
+390 GT
-402 GAGTYPQSY
+402 AGTYPQSY

-439 RRTGEG
+439 RRTGEN
-445 RRSGTDR
+445 RRSGTER
-452 RTGSNRKDRRQ
+452 RAGSKRKDRRQ

-484 EQKKREREDA
+484 EQKKREREEA
-494 GFEAQESADF
+494 GFEAQDSADF
-504 DWTEAPVRNEQLPPF
+504 DWTEAPARDELPPF

-529 VPIRLPDPQDKT
+529 IPIRLPDPQDKT
-541 LRPEEEK
+541 IRPEEEET
-548 ISQTPSPTPPS
+548 SQTPSSTSQS
-559 GEIRLETPTTS
+559 GEIRLEAPTTS
-570 ETPEKV
+570 ETPEKI

-606 PASSDSTAADET
+606 PASSDDSTVADET

-633 DAEEETG
+633 DVEEDTG
-640 SGGEESAGGPKE
+640 SGGDESTGGPKE

>member
-22 NDSDPGKSSAKT
+22 KDSDLGKSSSKT
-34 SGDDTRT
+34 SGSETRT

-53 PVDPQSGSLSER
+53 PVDPQSGKEQQPLSER
-65 ESKTGK
+65 ESKPGK

-120 DKESFNG
+120 DKESYNG

-159 ESDEDEVYRPDHYDG
+159 ESDEDEVYRPDRYDG

-212 DPGAIPGPPT
+212 DPGAIPGPPPT
-222 APEGPV
+222 PEKFPPGPV
-228 SYQIVSPV
+228 SYQIVSPI

-243 LPSPGTTIN
+243 LPSPGTPTP
-252 KESFSSSGAGGV
+252 SGGAGGAGGV
-264 AGTPTSSG
+264 GTPTPSGGAGSSGGGAGGVGTPTSSG
-272 GVGGSAGTPTSS
+272 GTGGSG
-284 SGAGSAGTPTSSSG
+284 
-298 AGGAGS
+298 
-304 PASSGGAGGVA
+304 GGAGGGV
-315 GTPTSSGGV
+315 GTPTSSGGTGSS
-324 GGVAGTPTSSGGAG
+324 GGGASGVGTPTPSGGTGSSGGGASGVGTPTPSG
-338 GSAGSP
+338 GTGS
-344 TSSSGAGGGAGSPTS
+344 S
-359 SSGAGGGA
+359 
-367 GSPTSSSGAGGGA
+367 GGGA
-380 GTLTSSGGVG
+380 GTYS
-390 GAGTLTSSGGVG
+390 
-402 GAGTYPQSY
+402 QSY

-439 RRTGEG
+439 RRTGEN
-445 RRSGTDR
+445 RRSGAER
-452 RTGSNRKDRRQ
+452 RAGSKRKDRRQ

-484 EQKKREREDA
+484 EQKKREREEA
-494 GFEAQESADF
+494 SFEAQDSADF
-504 DWTEAPVRNEQLPPF
+504 DWTEAPARDELPPF

-529 VPIRLPDPQDKT
+529 IPIRLPDPQDKT
-541 LRPEEEK
+541 IRPEEEK
-548 ISQTPSPTPPS
+548 TSQTPSSTSSS
-559 GEIRLETPTTS
+559 GEIRLEAPTTS
-570 ETPEKV
+570 ETPEKI

-606 PASSDSTAADET
+606 PASSDDSTVADEM

-633 DAEEETG
+633 DVEEDTG
-640 SGGEESAGGPKE
+640 SGGDESTGGPKE